1 MISHTSQKSV
11 RLQCAT
17 HRGTS
22 RHFTDNI
29 IIFIADI
36 REIKFFKDCK
46 VDSSLIREYGFNMNY
61 AAKWNGGS
69 KSGM

>member
-1 MISHTSQKSV
+1 MRHTSQKSV

-46 VDSSLIREYGFNMNY
+46 VDSCLIREYGFNY
-61 AAKWNGGS
+61 ASKWNGGS

>member
-1 MISHTSQKSV
+1 M
-11 RLQCAT
+11 
-17 HRGTS
+17 
-22 RHFTDNI
+22 
-29 IIFIADI
+29 

-46 VDSSLIREYGFNMNY
+46 VDSCLIREYGFNMNY

>member
-46 VDSSLIREYGFNMNY
+46 VDSCLIREYGFNMNY
-61 AAKWNGGS
+61 AAKRNGGS